1 MTRVRSVWE
10 YVAPGIVLFILPIA
24 HTTPLR
30 FVCIGLSAIAVLAT
44 LQRHRNVR
52 SWPSEVFVAIA
63 FWFAVCT
70 AASFA
75 SIEPSYSWGEFRN
88 EVLSPTAVFAVFFW
102 LTDDA
107 AAWLRFRSILVAS
120 FVTVAVIAIAS
131 YGRDGDWLRE
141 NLVGDRNAFSTYVV
155 LIFPFLIL
163 NWLSSRGSRGVLRG
177 AAVSTLVFAAF
188 AGALT
193 QNRNMWF
200 AIAAEIVV
208 FAALFWKRVPTEGRG
223 RLRSRYLIAGAVGAV
238 AFAGILA
245 VVIEQKAVLSHTPI
259 EEQARFDRDP
269 RFEIWSYAAERIRER
284 PWTGYGYGR
293 GILRKDFREHFDNPL
308 KWHGHNMVIDYF
320 MEAGVAGAIAI
331 VALFAAFARRAWR
344 NYRDGGPDG
353 WVFGAWSLAMLVGIA
368 IKVMTD
374 DILVRESALLFWSTL
389 GMSFG
394 LAARR
399 TPLPK
404 RSDAE
409 LSPA

>member
-1 MTRVRSVWE
+1 VRAARFAWE
-10 YVAPGIVLFILPIA
+10 YVPPGIVLFILPIA

-30 FVCIGLSAIAVLAT
+30 FVCIGLSVVAVLAT
-44 LQRHRNVR
+44 LARHGGVR
-52 SWPSEVFVAIA
+52 AWPSEVLAALA
-63 FWFAVCT
+63 FWFVVC
-70 AASFA
+70 ALASLA
-75 SIEPSYSWGEFRN
+75 SIEPAYSWGEFRN
-88 EVLSPTAVFAVFFW
+88 EVLAPTAVFAVFFM

-107 AAWLRFRSILVAS
+107 VAWQRFRAILYAS
-120 FVTVAVIAIAS
+120 FITAAIIAIAS
-131 YGRDGDWLRE
+131 YGRDGEWLRE

-155 LIFPFLIL
+155 LIVPFLIL
-163 NWLSSRGSRGVLRG
+163 NWFLSHEHRGVLRASAV
-177 AAVSTLVFAAF
+177 AALVLAAI

-200 AIAAEIVV
+200 AIAAEVVV
-208 FAALFWKRVPTEGRG
+208 FAALFWHRSPPEERSQ
-223 RLRSRYLIAGAVGAV
+223 LRTRYLVTGAIGIV
-238 AFAGILA
+238 AFVGILA
-245 VVIEQKAVLSHTPI
+245 FAIEQKAAVSNTAI

-331 VALFAAFARRAWR
+331 VALFAALARRAWR
-344 NYRDGGPDG
+344 TYRDGGPDG
-353 WVFGAWSLAMLVGIA
+353 WIFGAWSLAMLVGIA

-374 DILVRESALLFWSTL
+374 DILVRESALFFWSAL

-399 TPLPK
+399 TPLPG
-404 RSDAE
+404 RDGAG